1 MTPQAIV
8 TLAADTASA
17 DATFFFRVRGER
29 MSLEIATREPTE
41 STLHELAAL
50 VLDRVL
56 WQLCGWRVDPR
67 PPARRH
73 RLRRSPLS
81 PAVCCT
87 LSGACCTLGGSSGGG
102 SVVHWVAFVIMTRRV
117 LGLVCMMARLVQRNV
132 RSSPGAQTHRVF
144 G

>member
-50 VLDRVL
+50 VLDRPLAFPTACSGNFADGVWTLVL
-56 WQLCGWRVDPR
+56 PLVDTDFGG
-67 PPARRH
+67 
-73 RLRRSPLS
+73 PL
-81 PAVCCT
+81 
-87 LSGACCTLGGSSGGG
+87 
-102 SVVHWVAFVIMTRRV
+102 
-117 LGLVCMMARLVQRNV
+117 
-132 RSSPGAQTHRVF
+132 
-144 G
+144 